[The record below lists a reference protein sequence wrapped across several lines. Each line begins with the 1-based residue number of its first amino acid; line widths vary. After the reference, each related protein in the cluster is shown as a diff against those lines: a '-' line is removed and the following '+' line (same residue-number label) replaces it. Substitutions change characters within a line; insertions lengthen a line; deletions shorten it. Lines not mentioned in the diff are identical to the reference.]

1 MLIFSPRIYIRVLGT
16 YQITFLDFKEGFS
29 SSKKHIIRSF
39 HGNKKK
45 KLKVTGK
52 VTVSDK

>member
-16 YQITFLDFKEGFS
+16 YQITFLDFKGGFS
-29 SSKKHIIRSF
+29 SNKKHIIRSF
-39 HGNKKK
+39 HGNKEK